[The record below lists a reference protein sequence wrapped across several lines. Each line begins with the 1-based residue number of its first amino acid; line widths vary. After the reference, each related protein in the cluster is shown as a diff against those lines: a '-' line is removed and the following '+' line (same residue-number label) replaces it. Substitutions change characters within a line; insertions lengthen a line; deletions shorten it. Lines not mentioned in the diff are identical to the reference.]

1 MLTKDLQARGSE
13 LCKPVLAPLMPAWEG
28 NTLCLHTY
36 TLPAQPAQGGTGW
49 PLDLQTAF
57 PSLTAAFEQPTCS
70 PFICSVV
77 AISPELPIISLSS
90 SKNVGSLETQ
100 LSLAEISFSQQVV
113 NAPIMLAFL
122 ILCYY
127 YPRLPFSLQR
137 IKRPGFQDP
146 HNGSVHL
153 PVVGQTIPLCFSFIG
168 NLSVVGAWLHVSL
181 LSGDAEVRA
190 GASEFI
196 GDFRSTCL
204 GASLR
209 NQHESAQA
217 AACSVS
223 PVKDRHRPAEPVG
236 LYISQGVRSS
246 DRAPL

>member
-1 MLTKDLQARGSE
+1 M
-13 LCKPVLAPLMPAWEG
+13 
-28 NTLCLHTY
+28 
-36 TLPAQPAQGGTGW
+36 
-49 PLDLQTAF
+49 
-57 PSLTAAFEQPTCS
+57 FEQPTCS

-146 HNGSVHL
+146 HNSSVHL
-153 PVVGQTIPLCFSFIG
+153 PVVGQTITLCFSFIG
-168 NLSVVGAWLHVSL
+168 NLSVVGVWLRVSL
-181 LSGDAEVRA
+181 CSGDKEVRV
-190 GASEFI
+190 GVCEFI

-204 GASLR
+204 GTGLR
-209 NQHESAQA
+209 NQCESAQA
-217 AACSVS
+217 AAHCCEPMRETQTCRASRS
-223 PVKDRHRPAEPVG
+223 PLDQPGSPK
-236 LYISQGVRSS
+236 L
-246 DRAPL
+246 